1 VIWEKFLFERVDA
14 MEPGFDLLAVV
25 VNKGTVPA
33 GIDVVIAWDVEGVG
47 SNSISGTVIKKIRQH
62 YPYDVYVACN
72 PNPDLGLPKLKPDW
86 TPPKLKKGWMTWDG
100 NGGWWW
106 WPAEPVH
113 TDQYGWVDSS
123 AGGGGDGQEI
133 CEVMAEFLGCPD
145 CTGFDERNCIWE
157 VGE

>member
-1 VIWEKFLFERVDA
+1 MFLFERVEA
-14 MEPGFDLLAVV
+14 MESPFETIAVV
-25 VNKGTVPA
+25 VDKGTVPV

-86 TPPKLKKGWMTWDG
+86 NPPGFNKGWVTWDLD
-100 NGGWWW
+100 GWYWW
-106 WPAEPVH
+106 ENRPEYHAADLWIYPPTERVFEK
-113 TDQYGWVDSS
+113 QKIGSVFSK
-123 AGGGGDGQEI
+123 
-133 CEVMAEFLGCPD
+133 MLGFPCCD
-145 CTGFDERNCIWE
+145 GFDARNCIWE